1 MSDERITVYSQR
13 FSVPG
18 TILQT
23 SLGTVRIGYFAP
35 DGMRTD
41 WFHVLGDG
49 PRAGRRMGDPSDT
62 ATRYSVSPAMPDEP
76 TPDAA

>member
-1 MSDERITVYSQR
+1 MSDERITVYNQR

-18 TILQT
+18 TLVETAI
-23 SLGTVRIGYFAP
+23 GTVKISYHAP
-35 DGMRTD
+35 GGSRSD

-62 ATRYSVSPAMPDEP
+62 ATRYSMSPAELPDE
-76 TPDAA
+76 AA